1 MYDKINLLLDKS
13 LDVKTLY
20 SEFVQLQPVIDEY
33 FDSNMILDKNEAVK
47 INRLSQLKLI
57 DKLALEFG
65 DLSKLVIK

>member
-1 MYDKINLLLDKS
+1 
-13 LDVKTLY
+13 
-20 SEFVQLQPVIDEY
+20 
-33 FDSNMILDKNEAVK
+33 MILDKNEAVK